1 MLFFPKIALFHIN
14 CYFIELENLDYCIKY
29 LNGANNQEADYL
41 NRIMGSDTP
50 LEDPSVFVLGE
61 NLLRDAQRR
70 DKDMAEAIETLRQ
83 DKIVNKGLFRQITN
97 NLLCKG
103 SRVIVPQEIAPKIIQ
118 EYHGH
123 PGINNTCLMLSER
136 FYWRGMRKQVES
148 FVSNCRTCTQCKH
161 GPKPKAPV
169 QDHRKIKKIF
179 EMISMDIASMPVSK
193 RGNGSFLLVTDI
205 FTKLMTAIALTNT
218 RAEIIVD
225 ALWCRWFGFYGLPKL
240 LQSDQ
245 GSNGEC

>member
-1 MLFFPKIALFHIN
+1 
-14 CYFIELENLDYCIKY
+14 
-29 LNGANNQEADYL
+29 
-41 NRIMGSDTP
+41 MGSDAP
-50 LEDPSVFVLGE
+50 SEDPSMFVLGE
-61 NLLRDAQRR
+61 NLLRDAQIR

-83 DKIVNKGLFRQITN
+83 DKIVNKGLFRQFLNLKVTN

-123 PGINNTCLMLSER
+123 PGIDNTCLMLSER

-169 QDHRKIKKIF
+169 QDHREVEKIF
-179 EMISMDIASMPVSK
+179 EMISMDLASMPVSR

-205 FTKLMTAIALTNT
+205 FTKLMTAIPLTNS
-218 RAEIIVD
+218 RAETIVD
-225 ALWCRWFGFYGLPKL
+225 ALWCRWFGYYGLPKL
-240 LQSDQ
+240 LQSD
-245 GSNGEC
+245 